1 MMVAEEHHV
10 AHPKPSQYV
19 KIAILLAVLTAIEVG
34 LYYINSSLSLGWVNT
49 AMLLVLAALKFVIV
63 IGWYMHLRFEK
74 ITLSRFFGFGFVL
87 ALSLYAIVLVSFG
100 VLALNR

>member
-1 MMVAEEHHV
+1 MVAEEHHV
-10 AHPKPSQYV
+10 AHPKPLQYV
-19 KIAILLAVLTAIEVG
+19 KIAVLLAVLTAIEVG
-34 LYYINSSLSLGWVNT
+34 LYYINNSLSLGWVNT
-49 AMLLVLAALKFVIV
+49 AMLLVLASLKFVIV

-74 ITLSRFFGFGFVL
+74 PTLSRFFGFGFVL

>member
-1 MMVAEEHHV
+1 MVAEEHHV

-19 KIAILLAVLTAIEVG
+19 KIAVLLAVLTAIEVG
-34 LYYINSSLSLGWVNT
+34 LFYINNTLSLGWVNT
-49 AMLLVLAALKFVIV
+49 AMLLILAALKFVIV

-74 ITLSRFFGFGFVL
+74 ITLSRFFSFGFVL
-87 ALSLYAIVLVSFG
+87 AFTLYAIVLVSFG